1 MILFQEETE
10 NMLAYKQIFCKAW
23 ALRKRYINQ
32 TNTNVYRLV
41 NSYGDALPE
50 VTIDVYN
57 KNLLVQYFK
66 LCNTPTKEGIYSALN
81 EILVPDSIT
90 EKIRLKGE
98 YIKTHL
104 VTGKELPGIFVVLE
118 NGIKFDISFLEG
130 GGTGLFLDQREN
142 RKKIQSLA
150 KGKEVLNCFCYTSSF
165 SIYAKIGGATRT
177 TNIDLSKKAIEW
189 SKKNFLLNQL
199 GVNDHEFIVGDVWEW
214 LRRFQKKGR
223 TFDVIII
230 DPPSFSTSKTTIFT
244 AEKDIPRLIG
254 AGLSI
259 LRADGILAFSTNIAK
274 INFSKFFQL
283 LSRVKDFTQK
293 KYKIIDVS
301 SQGFDFPTDGFHS
314 IEPYL
319 KFVMLSC

>member
-1 MILFQEETE
+1 MHNADPESLHKTI
-10 NMLAYKQIFCKAW
+10 CKAW
-23 ALRKRYINQ
+23 SLRSKYINHSA
-32 TNTNVYRLV
+32 TNAYRLV

-66 LCNTPTKEGIYSALN
+66 SYEKHSKENICNALN
-81 EILVPDSIT
+81 DILAPESIT
-90 EKIRLKGE
+90 EKTRLKGE
-98 YIKTHL
+98 EIKTHL
-104 VTGKELPGIFVVLE
+104 VSGKEIPGDFAVLE
-118 NGIKFDISFLEG
+118 NDIKFNISLLEG
-130 GGTGLFLDQREN
+130 GGTGLFLDQRNN
-142 RKKIQSLA
+142 RKKMQAIA

-199 GVNDHEFIVGDVWEW
+199 DVNDHEFIVGDVWEW

-230 DPPSFSTSKTTIFT
+230 DPPSFSTSKTTVFT
-244 AEKDIPRLIG
+244 AEKDIPELIG
-254 AGLSI
+254 AGLDI
-259 LRADGILAFSTNIAK
+259 LREDGILVFSTNIAK

-283 LSRVKDFTQK
+283 LSRVKDFTK
-293 KYKIIDVS
+293 KTYKLIDVS
-301 SQGFDFPTDGFHS
+301 SQGIDYPTDGVHA

>member
-1 MILFQEETE
+1 
-10 NMLAYKQIFCKAW
+10 MLNYKQLICKALS
-23 ALRKRYINQ
+23 LRKKHIDQ
-32 TNTNVYRLV
+32 TTTNVYRLV

-66 LCNTPTKEGIYSALN
+66 PCNTPAKEGIYSALI

-98 YIKTHL
+98 DIKTHL
-104 VTGKELPGIFVVLE
+104 VTGKELPGNFVVLE

-130 GGTGLFLDQREN
+130 GGTGLFLDQRDN
-142 RKKIQSLA
+142 RKKIQALA
-150 KGKEVLNCFCYTSSF
+150 NNKEVLNCFCYTSSF
-165 SIYAKIGGATRT
+165 SIYAILGGAIST

-199 GVNDHEFIVGDVWEW
+199 DVNDHEFIVGDVWEW

-230 DPPSFSTSKTTIFT
+230 DPPSFSTSKTTVFT
-244 AEKDIPRLIG
+244 AEKDIPGLIG
-254 AGLSI
+254 AGLDI
-259 LRADGILAFSTNIAK
+259 LREDGILAFSTNIAK
-274 INFSKFFQL
+274 INFSNFFQL
-283 LSRVKDFTQK
+283 LSRVKDFTK
-293 KYKIIDVS
+293 KTYKLIDVS
-301 SQGFDFPTDGFHS
+301 SQGLDFPTDGGHV

>member
-1 MILFQEETE
+1 
-10 NMLAYKQIFCKAW
+10 MLAYKQIFCKAW

-66 LCNTPTKEGIYSALN
+66 PCNTPAKEGIYSALN

-98 YIKTHL
+98 DIKTHL
-104 VTGKELPGIFVVLE
+104 VTGKELPGNFVVLE

-130 GGTGLFLDQREN
+130 GGTGLFLDQRDN
-142 RKKIQSLA
+142 RKKIQALA
-150 KGKEVLNCFCYTSSF
+150 NNKEVLNCFCYTSSF
-165 SIYAKIGGATRT
+165 SIYAILGGAIST

-199 GVNDHEFIVGDVWEW
+199 DVNDHEFIVGDVWEW

-230 DPPSFSTSKTTIFT
+230 DPPSFSTSKTTVFT
-244 AEKDIPRLIG
+244 AEKDIPGLIG
-254 AGLSI
+254 AGLDI
-259 LRADGILAFSTNIAK
+259 LREDGILAFSTNIAK

-283 LSRVKDFTQK
+283 LSRVKDFTK
-293 KYKIIDVS
+293 KTYKLIDVS
-301 SQGFDFPTDGFHS
+301 SQGLDFPTDGVHV

>member
-1 MILFQEETE
+1 
-10 NMLAYKQIFCKAW
+10 MLVYKQIFCKAR

-66 LCNTPTKEGIYSALN
+66 PCNTPAKEGIYSALN
-81 EILVPDSIT
+81 EILVTDSIT

-98 YIKTHL
+98 DIKTHL
-104 VTGKELPGIFVVLE
+104 VTGKELPGNFVVLE
-118 NGIKFDISFLEG
+118 NGIKFDISFLQG
-130 GGTGLFLDQREN
+130 GGTGLFLDQRDN
-142 RKKIQSLA
+142 RKKIQALA
-150 KGKEVLNCFCYTSSF
+150 NNKEVLNCFCYTSSF
-165 SIYAKIGGATRT
+165 SIYAILGGAINT

-199 GVNDHEFIVGDVWEW
+199 NVNDHEFIVGDVWEW

-230 DPPSFSTSKTTIFT
+230 DPPSFSTSKTTVFT
-244 AEKDIPRLIG
+244 AEKDIPGLIG
-254 AGLSI
+254 AGLDI
-259 LRADGILAFSTNIAK
+259 LREDGILAFSTNIAK
-274 INFSKFFQL
+274 INFSNFFQL
-283 LSRVKDFTQK
+283 LARVKDFTK
-293 KYKIIDVS
+293 KTYKLIDVS
-301 SQGFDFPTDGFHS
+301 SQGLDFPTDGVHI

>member
-1 MILFQEETE
+1 
-10 NMLAYKQIFCKAW
+10 MLAYKQIFCKAW

-57 KNLLVQYFK
+57 KNLLVQHFK
-66 LCNTPTKEGIYSALN
+66 PCNTPAKEEIYSALN

-98 YIKTHL
+98 DIKTHL
-104 VTGKELPGIFVVLE
+104 VTGKELPGNIVVLE

-130 GGTGLFLDQREN
+130 GGTGLFLDQRDN
-142 RKKIQSLA
+142 RKKIQALA
-150 KGKEVLNCFCYTSSF
+150 NNKEVLNCFCYTSSF
-165 SIYAKIGGATRT
+165 SIYAILGGAIST

-199 GVNDHEFIVGDVWEW
+199 DVNDHEFIVGDVWEW

-230 DPPSFSTSKTTIFT
+230 DPPSFSTSKTTVFT
-244 AEKDIPRLIG
+244 AEKDIPGLIG
-254 AGLSI
+254 AGLDI
-259 LRADGILAFSTNIAK
+259 LREDGILAFSTNIAK
-274 INFSKFFQL
+274 INFSKYFQL

-293 KYKIIDVS
+293 TYKLIDVS
-301 SQGFDFPTDGFHS
+301 SQGLDFPTDGVHV